1 MVIKR
6 FIVRKRR
13 LLLLL
18 YGDKALHCQVEALT
32 AASFMVIKRFIVRF
46 RHFILKHL
54 HSKYIDAAASFEAW
68 VTGGS
73 NFHLFSSTQ
82 PRNISSS
89 HAESSCSSAPVH
101 GFMFTCSQTISC
113 IR

>member
-32 AASFMVIKRFIVRF
+32 AASFMVIKRFIVS
-46 RHFILKHL
+46 LKRL
-54 HSKYIDAAASFEAW
+54 LMLLLW
-68 VTGGS
+68 
-73 NFHLFSSTQ
+73 
-82 PRNISSS
+82 
-89 HAESSCSSAPVH
+89 
-101 GFMFTCSQTISC
+101 
-113 IR
+113 